1 METKANY
8 VLIGVF
14 TLLGALGALG
24 LVLWLA
30 KVEAD
35 RQYAYYDILF
45 SDVAGLG
52 TASDVRFN
60 GVPVGQVIDLELDET
75 NPSQVRVSIEVDAD
89 TPVNSDTV
97 AQLQAQG
104 VTGVSYVALS
114 GGSTAAAPLSENAV
128 IRSERSAL
136 QSVFE
141 GAPELL
147 DRAISLLENI
157 DSVFDDQNR
166 EAAATILSN
175 LADAT
180 GRLDS
185 ALGDFE
191 VLSADLRVAA
201 QEVAAFSNRL
211 ERLGDVA
218 ETTLTTA
225 TDALSSADT
234 AFESATSTIATIDT
248 FTQEELTPLA
258 SDLRTTVQAG
268 EQAIKDLGENSDI
281 VAERLQT
288 LADDG
293 GVALEAATKAFDNA
307 TQTLELIDQA
317 MLDTSE
323 TLSTA
328 DQTFTMANDLFE
340 NDVGEIIG
348 DLREAATAFTSA
360 VEGAA
365 TDIDAISDEVLAA
378 SRSAASF
385 TDTLDNVVAGNER
398 QLAQFL
404 RLGLPEFVRF
414 TEEARGLVVNLERLV
429 SRIER
434 DPARFLLG
442 TQNSDFR
449 R

>member
-14 TLLGALGALG
+14 TLLGAFGALA
-24 LVLWLA
+24 LLLWLA

-35 RQYAYYDILF
+35 RQYAFYDILF
-45 SDVAGLG
+45 ADVAGLG

-60 GVPVGQVIDLELDET
+60 GVPVGQVIELDLDQAD
-75 NPSQVRVSIEVDAD
+75 PSQVRVRIEVDAD
-89 TPVNSDTV
+89 TPVSAETV
-97 AQLQAQG
+97 AKLQAQG
-104 VTGVSYVALS
+104 VTGVAYVALS
-114 GGSTAAAPLSENAV
+114 GGSAQAAALPENAV
-128 IRSERSAL
+128 IPSERSAL

-147 DRAISLLENI
+147 ERAISLLENI
-157 DSVFDDQNR
+157 DDVFNEQNR
-166 EAAATILSN
+166 TAAATILDNLSN
-175 LADAT
+175 AS

-191 VLSADLRVAA
+191 VLSSDLRDAA
-201 QEVAAFSNRL
+201 QGVTSFSDRL
-211 ERLGDVA
+211 EQLGDVA

-225 TDALSSADT
+225 TSALERADT
-234 AFESATSTIATIDT
+234 AFASATDTMATIDT
-248 FTQEELTPLA
+248 FTTDQLTPLA
-258 SDLRTTVQAG
+258 SDLRTTVQSG
-268 EQAIKDLGENSDI
+268 ERVIEDLGKNSDA
-281 VAERLQT
+281 VAMRLQT

-293 GVALEAATKAFDNA
+293 DVALKAATKAFDNA
-307 TQTLELIDQA
+307 TKTLELIDQA

-323 TLSTA
+323 TLDTA
-328 DQTFTMANDLFE
+328 DQTFAMANDLIE
-340 NDVGEIIG
+340 NDIGDIAG
-348 DLREAATAFTSA
+348 DLRAAATAFTTA
-360 VEGAA
+360 VQDAA
-365 TDIDAISDEVLAA
+365 TDIDAISDEVLSA
-378 SRSAASF
+378 SQSAASF
-385 TDTLDNVVAGNER
+385 TDTLDSVVSGNER
-398 QLAQFL
+398 QVAQFL

-429 SRIER
+429 TRIER